1 MFLSWKNADN
11 AAQTG
16 CDQQDDLQDEDND
29 EQNHNHGNF
38 FRKLSESA
46 FSLNNWFQPRADNRP
61 GVT

>member
-46 FSLNNWFQPRADNRP
+46 FSLNN
-61 GVT
+61 